1 MDYFIKKKPDTLFR
15 IIPSLHLNALKGSKY
30 SQSATEKHSSYSP
43 FRIALSLLP
52 SCTFACVLGFLVVR
66 RWGSKEKDTWV
77 SPETKFQKI
86 SKPLQSLLC
95 FVQIIGWGY
104 YLVFSLKDNACVV
117 IEAVSPFLI
126 WCVVFIISVT
136 SPVYNLYSSRHH
148 LYFFIAV
155 FFLATLDAI
164 ARVFTVIEQSNQ
176 PTYDTYFAIGNT
188 IVSSILFLMAGVTP
202 QPLDPKNIETKNN
215 EKIEIKDG
223 DIYRNNLMLSPE
235 ATASVFEWI
244 SFGWMNPIIYFGL
257 SNELTRENIYAL
269 TYQHLARFAFSDFC
283 KTLASASRKQILLR
297 IYKANRG
304 AIWAQFIFSI
314 AGMLVGYL
322 SPYFQQKLLEYIADP
337 QGRPINIAYVY
348 VFGMLAVGITKLVFN
363 GVHLWAG
370 RRWNVRAFAMLDAE
384 IYKKTLKRKDMSGK
398 VEKKNTKDDAK
409 KENNTSNLFS
419 SSGKITNLMS
429 TDADRLADTPV
440 YIFYLLANTMVYNA
454 PIEIAVAIV
463 YLYQLLGFAA
473 LVGLGVM
480 IITFP
485 FTAYISKIMI
495 KSYKRFSE
503 AKDKRNNLVNELLHG
518 IRMIKYFAWENN
530 WEEKIMAARRFEIKK
545 LIRTVIIQV
554 IFSITYLTIPVLV
567 SCSSFI
573 WYTKVTGN
581 ELTASV
587 AFVSITL
594 FEMIRRPLMMIPE
607 SITKLGECYVCLK
620 RIASYMDEAEV
631 GDGIINEPIPVP
643 EGVLPETILAR
654 VGTEES
660 VFRWHSGEPEAKD
673 AVAAEVDP
681 DEHPDFSL
689 KVPAFEFPTSELSII
704 CGPTGSGKSSFL
716 HAILGEMDIV
726 SGRVYLPSKTK
737 LALDTYSVVDPEY
750 PSLALNKVAYVAQ
763 QAFLQH
769 ASIRDNILFG
779 QEFDPVRYKK
789 VLSQCALVKDL
800 SILPD
805 GDRTEIGEKGIS
817 LSGGQKQ
824 RVSLARA
831 VYSHAKTL
839 LLDDCLSAVDAH
851 TAKHIYQRCI
861 KGDLIKG
868 RTVILVTHHV
878 RLCLPAAKFV
888 MKLER
893 GSVTSYCSVES
904 LRENGSLDN
913 ILGEGTNEDEAVDEE
928 PIEQVD
934 EEFSLINDNAAV
946 NNMIKEENSEKG
958 RVKFKVYKTYF
969 TACGGWFFW
978 CVLLSSFFIA
988 RVFVF
993 GENWWLRIWV
1003 ANSTG
1008 STNSNGFIATK
1019 LAPAAYGVMSYVN
1032 DTTKSQNVF
1041 RDWVYEE
1048 DQPRSVDYYIIVY
1061 LVICLASILF
1071 DMLRSIVLYWG
1082 SVHGAKILFEK
1093 MLRKITHA
1101 PLRFFDT
1108 TPIGRVLNRF
1118 GKDVMTVDMDLA
1130 RTSSK
1135 VLDCMTGLVASV
1147 VVVGAITPQFI
1158 AVAIVIGA
1166 AYVAIGALYLSV
1178 SRQFKR
1184 LNSVSRSPIY
1194 SHFTETLAGVTTI
1207 RAYCQ
1212 EDTFELEF
1220 YRKIDTYISP
1230 YYYLWMTNRWL
1241 YARVEFA
1248 GLFISLF
1255 AGIFI
1260 LWNLDTID
1268 AGMAGIS
1275 LFYARSFL
1283 DNIYLGIR
1291 EYTQVEMD
1299 LNSVERIQEYLEIEQ
1314 EPPASI
1320 KGSRPPAAWPTTASV
1335 EVKDLVIRYAEDLGP
1350 VLHGI
1355 SFDIRSHEKVGVVG
1369 RTGSGKST
1377 LALSFFRFLEPS
1389 SGSITIDGIDVTHIG
1404 VYDLRSKL
1412 TIIPQDAV
1420 LFSGTI
1426 RSNLDPFEEYT
1437 DSAVWESLVRA
1448 HLAPENHDD
1457 EVPEGNAT
1465 WAVTSLS
1472 QIVSDGGNNF
1482 SQGQRQLLCMAR
1494 ALLKNSRLIIMDE
1507 ATASVDFE
1515 TDKKIQN
1522 TIREEFVSS
1531 TLICIAHRLRTII
1544 DYDRV
1549 LVLDQGNVV
1558 EYDTPANLLIHGA
1571 GTGLFKSMC
1580 ENSGE
1585 LDLLIEMAQHTEEL
1599 NISGRVF
1606 EQPDQH
1612 APNFQDYTKAD
1623 KSV

>member
-1 MDYFIKKKPDTLFR
+1 MDYPFAPFEC
-15 IIPSLHLNALKGSKY
+15 
-30 SQSATEKHSSYSP
+30 TE
-43 FRIALSLLP
+43 REIALSLLP

-148 LYFFIAV
+148 LYFFITV
-155 FFLATLDAI
+155 FFLAALDAI
-164 ARVFTVIEQSNQ
+164 ARVCVLKEQSNQ
-176 PTYDTYFAIGNT
+176 SINETYLAIGNAT
-188 IVSSILFLMAGVTP
+188 VSSILLSMASITP

-244 SFGWMNPIIYFGL
+244 SFGWMNPLIYFGI

-269 TYQHLARFAFSDFC
+269 TYQHLARFAFAEFC
-283 KTLASASRKQILLR
+283 ETLVSTNRKKILLR
-297 IYKANRG
+297 IYKANTG
-304 AIWAQFIFSI
+304 VIWAQFIFST
-314 AGMLVGYL
+314 AAMLVGYL

-337 QGRPINIAYVY
+337 QGRPINVTYIYVLGM
-348 VFGMLAVGITKLVFN
+348 FGVGLTKATFN
-363 GVHLWAG
+363 GVQLWAG
-370 RRWNVRAFAMLDAE
+370 RRWNVRTFAMLDAE
-384 IYKKTLKRKDMSGK
+384 IYAKTLKRKDMSGK
-398 VEKKNTKDDAK
+398 IAKEKPEGEEEKDEDTKKPFSNT
-409 KENNTSNLFS
+409 
-419 SSGKITNLMS
+419 GKITNLMS
-429 TDADRLADTPV
+429 VDADRLADTPS
-440 YIFYLLANTMVYNA
+440 YIFMLYNA
-454 PIEIAVAIV
+454 PFEAVVTII
-463 YLYQLLGFAA
+463 YLYKLLGFAA
-473 LVGLGVM
+473 IIGLSVM
-480 IITFP
+480 VIFFP
-485 FTAYISKIMI
+485 LTAYLSKVITQI
-495 KSYKRFSE
+495 YKDYST
-503 AKDKRNNLVNELLHG
+503 AKDKRNDIVNELLQG

-530 WEEKIMAARRFEIKK
+530 WKEKVMAARRFEIKK
-545 LIRTVIIQV
+545 LIRAVTIQV
-554 IFSITYLTIPVLV
+554 VFFVTYLTVPVLV

-573 WYTKVTGN
+573 WYTKVAGN

-594 FEMIRRPLMMIPE
+594 FEMLRSPLVLIPE
-607 SITKLGECYVCLK
+607 LITTLTECYVCLK

-631 GDGIINEPIPVP
+631 GDGVINEPIPVP

-660 VFRWHSGEPEAKD
+660 VFRWHSGEPEAED

-681 DEHPDFSL
+681 DEHPVFSL
-689 KVPAFEFPTSELSII
+689 TVPAFEFPTSELSII

-750 PSLALNKVAYVAQ
+750 PSLVLNKVAYVAQ

-893 GSVTSYCSVES
+893 GSVTSYGSVES
-904 LRENGSLDN
+904 LRENGSLVT
-913 ILGEGTNEDEAVDEE
+913 ILGEGTNENEAADEDE

-934 EEFSLINDNAAV
+934 EEFSLIDDNAEV
-946 NNMIKEENSEKG
+946 NNMIKEEKSEKG
-958 RVKFKVYKTYF
+958 QVKFKVYKTYF
-969 TACGGWFFW
+969 TACGGWFFSFA
-978 CVLLSSFFIA
+978 LLSSLFIA
-988 RVFVF
+988 RAFSF

-1003 ANSTG
+1003 ANSAG
-1008 STNSNGFIATK
+1008 STNPNAFLTSTAAPVVYNIMSHVNEVTK
-1019 LAPAAYGVMSYVN
+1019 N
-1032 DTTKSQNVF
+1032 QNVF
-1041 RDWVYEE
+1041 RAWVYED
-1048 DQPRSVDYYIIVY
+1048 DQPRSVDYYILVY
-1061 LVICLASILF
+1061 LIICLAAILF
-1071 DMLRSIVLYWG
+1071 DFLRNIILLWG
-1082 SVHGAKILFEK
+1082 SIRGAKILFER
-1093 MLRKITHA
+1093 MVHKIIHA
-1101 PLRFFDT
+1101 PMRFFDT
-1108 TPIGRVLNRF
+1108 TPIGRILNRF
-1118 GKDVMTVDMDLA
+1118 GKDAMTVDMNVA
-1130 RTSSK
+1130 RSASHL
-1135 VLDCMTGLVASV
+1135 LDCITGFIASIIV
-1147 VVVGAITPQFI
+1147 IGAITPEFI
-1158 AVAIVIGA
+1158 IVAIVIGVV
-1166 AYVAIGALYLSV
+1166 YMVIGVVYLRV

-1194 SHFTETLAGVTTI
+1194 SHFTETLTGVITI

-1212 EDTFELEF
+1212 EEKFQLEL
-1220 YRKIDTYISP
+1220 YKKIDGFISP
-1230 YYYLWMTNRWL
+1230 FYLLWMSNRWL
-1241 YARVEFA
+1241 YARIEFA
-1248 GLFISLF
+1248 GAFVSFF
-1255 AGIFI
+1255 AGAFI
-1260 LWNLDTID
+1260 VLNLDTID

-1283 DNIYLGIR
+1283 ENIYWIIR
-1291 EYTQVEMD
+1291 QYTQVEMD

-1335 EVKDLVIRYAEDLGP
+1335 EVKDLVIRYAEDLDP

-1389 SGSITIDGIDVTHIG
+1389 SGSIILDGIDITHIG
-1404 VYDLRSKL
+1404 VQDLRSKL

-1448 HLAPENHDD
+1448 HLAPENRDE

-1472 QIVSDGGNNF
+1472 QTVSDGGNNF

-1522 TIREEFVSS
+1522 TIREEFVNS

-1558 EYDTPANLLIHGA
+1558 EYDTPANLLINGA

-1580 ENSGE
+1580 EKSGE
-1585 LDLLIEMAQHTEEL
+1585 YDVLIEMAHQAL
-1599 NISGRVF
+1599 QRDGSDRVF
-1606 EQPDQH
+1606 EQADQH
-1612 APNFQDYTKAD
+1612 TANRQD
-1623 KSV
+1623 